1 MLYKFI
7 SETEIEKAPPYI
19 KENGTVT
26 SNPPKDRLRAL
37 GYKDLNIEPYP
48 ETQEG
53 CYRLPIYTDG
63 EVITQSW
70 SEEIKDGEND

>member
-26 SNPPKDRLRAL
+26 SNPPEDKLREL
-37 GYKDLNIEPYP
+37 GYKDLIVEPYP
-48 ETQEG
+48 ETQEV
-53 CYRLPIYTDG
+53 CYRLPIYMDG
-63 EVITQSW
+63 EVITQTW

>member
-26 SNPPKDRLRAL
+26 SNPPEDKLREL
-37 GYKDLNIEPYP
+37 GYKDLIAEPCT
-48 ETQEG
+48 ETQDC
-53 CYRLPIYTDG
+53 CYRLPIYMDG
-63 EVITQSW
+63 EVITQTW
-70 SEEIKDGEND
+70 SDEIKDGEND

>member
-26 SNPPKDRLRAL
+26 SNPPEDKLREL
-37 GYKDLNIEPYP
+37 GFKDLIVEPCP

-53 CYRLPIYTDG
+53 CYRLPIYIDG
-63 EVITQSW
+63 EAITQSW
-70 SEEIKDGEND
+70 SDEIKDGEND

>member
-7 SETEIEKAPPYI
+7 SETEVEKAPPYI

-26 SNPPKDRLRAL
+26 SNPPEDRLREL
-37 GYKDLNIEPYP
+37 GYKDLIVESCP

-53 CYRLPIYTDG
+53 CYRLPIYMDG
-63 EVITQSW
+63 EVITQMW
-70 SEEIKDGEND
+70 SEEVEENQ

>member
-1 MLYKFI
+1 MLYKYI

-26 SNPPKDRLRAL
+26 SNPPEDKLREL
-37 GYKDLNIEPYP
+37 GYKDLIIEPCP

-53 CYRLPIYTDG
+53 FYRTPIYTDG
-63 EVITQSW
+63 EVITQTW